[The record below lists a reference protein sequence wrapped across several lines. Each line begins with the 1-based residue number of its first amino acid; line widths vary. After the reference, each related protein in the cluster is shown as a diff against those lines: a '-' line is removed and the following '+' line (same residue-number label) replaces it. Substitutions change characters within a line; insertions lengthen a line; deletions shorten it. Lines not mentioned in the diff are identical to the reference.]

1 MANEKAQSFE
11 NHVRVVPAYHMFVFG
26 VFLVNLGWRLV
37 QLKYGIT
44 FASVMNVLM
53 GAAFV
58 LVFFYARTFV
68 LTVQDRV
75 IRLEMR
81 LRLERMLPPELRSR
95 VSEFTVPQLVSL
107 RFAGD
112 DELPVLARQVL
123 DEKLSDRK
131 TIKRRIK
138 NWQADFLRA

>member
-1 MANEKAQSFE
+1 MAQEKVQNFE
-11 NHVRVVPAYHMFVFG
+11 NHTRIVPPYHMFVIPIFMIN
-26 VFLVNLGWRLV
+26 FIWRLV
-37 QLKYGIT
+37 QLKDGIT
-44 FASVMNVLM
+44 FGSIMNLLL
-53 GAAFV
+53 AIAFV
-58 LVFFYARTFV
+58 ILVLYARLFT

-81 LRLERMLPPELRSR
+81 LRMERLLPPDLRSR
-95 VSEFTVPQLVSL
+95 IPEFTIPQLISL

-112 DELPVLARQVL
+112 EELAVLARQVL
-123 DEKLSDRK
+123 DEKLNERK